1 MKRHSRFDS
10 ADVVLVQSTSHSID
24 RIDSRGADCNYFRNQ
39 RIVIWRHGVA
49 GINVRV
55 DANAA
60 ATWRIIKIDA
70 ARRCLEVVCRI
81 FGIDAAFDRMQP
93 RFRARD
99 IRRKRLA
106 RGDADLLLYEIASI
120 NFLRD
125 GVLHLDACVHF
136 HEVKVFFPI
145 DEELDGSRVFVSD

>member
-24 RIDSRGADCNYFRNQ
+24 RINSCGPDCNYFRNQ
-39 RIVIWRHGVA
+39 RIIIWRHGVA

-70 ARRCLEVVCRI
+70 ARRWLEVVGRI
-81 FGIDAAFDRMQP
+81 FALMRHSIACSRGAA
-93 RFRARD
+93 RAD
-99 IRRKRLA
+99 ILRKRLA
-106 RGDADLLLYEIASI
+106 RSDADLLLYEIASI

-125 GVLHLDACVHF
+125 GVLTWMVCS
-136 HEVKVFFPI
+136 FP
-145 DEELDGSRVFVSD
+145 

>member
-39 RIVIWRHGVA
+39 RIVIWRHGIA

-55 DANAA
+55 DANAT

-70 ARRCLEVVCRI
+70 PWRWLEIVGRI
-81 FGIDAAFDRMQP
+81 FGINTALDRVQP
-93 RFRARD
+93 RYRARD
-99 IRRKRLA
+99 
-106 RGDADLLLYEIASI
+106 
-120 NFLRD
+120 
-125 GVLHLDACVHF
+125 
-136 HEVKVFFPI
+136 
-145 DEELDGSRVFVSD
+145 